1 MNNSVDFVRSLNS
14 NNLSSIITTF
24 FDEIMVLYNLVGS
37 RTDINICM
45 DDNASLASFD
55 LLMESEDDAKK
66 VYENLNGSS
75 FSVYSDV
82 YNIDMILNKSSIS
95 ATISKA
101 TR

>member
-1 MNNSVDFVRSLNS
+1 MNNAIDFVRSLNS

-37 RTDINICM
+37 RTDIDVCVG
-45 DDNASLASFD
+45 DSASLANFN

-82 YNIDMILNKSSIS
+82 YNISMTLNKSSIS

-101 TR
+101 TH